1 METMLVRER
10 YKVVRV
16 LWSETDYALA
26 EAVDIQDRE
35 TPACLLNFFEGEQM
49 ARYGRLCSAVRQ
61 EDCPALRGL
70 FLENDTL
77 VAVFDPCSGEEIDRV
92 FHRGDRWEWR
102 DRLDFAQLVLHQA
115 LSMANLP
122 PEISCAAMLS
132 DNLRIDVEKRRVSVR
147 YMLRPAPEVG
157 PRELPLLAGDQV
169 CKILLGRLNS
179 PDEEAAFLARLR
191 RGEFPT
197 IVALYAAWRDIL
209 PGLQE
214 QYEIYESKNFFA
226 RGITQVKRW
235 FSRRKKK
242 RRNPG

>member
-147 YMLRPAPEVG
+147 YMLRPAPELG

-169 CKILLGRLNS
+169 KKILPRRRTALEAEWAFR
-179 PDEEAAFLARLR
+179 DELEQGLFHSV
-191 RGEFPT
+191 
-197 IVALYAAWRDIL
+197 VALYARWREAQRDIRQQQEEFEAKNL
-209 PGLQE
+209 VSRGLTLLK
-214 QYEIYESKNFFA
+214 IWL
-226 RGITQVKRW
+226 KRW
-235 FSRRKKK
+235 KTRRE
-242 RRNPG
+242 RL